1 MRLLNTRIITSFI
14 ISVILILNGGISPCE
29 AVRAGTANAG
39 IMIKRYERA
48 KDYGR
53 AALWREA
60 AAECLER
67 ISIPITKSLIGYHTR
82 HGNDK
87 LAARHRREL
96 ADIKAQREEHLKHAK
111 SHWAKSETDSQL
123 LERERRDIARFI
135 ATWMPYYPDKFY
147 DFGCYPNF
155 FKKQGE
161 AFKRKADYAAALNIE
176 ADAAELCAEQYDDI
190 TIAYFRH
197 KMEQAKRA
205 KQVAIATAYRQKT
218 EQYEKVR
225 DAHRQRATLLRVIAQ
240 RHPKTWPA
248 EADKRE
254 IEVPKQH
261 TRLTSEQAIRA
272 ATSDARVKHIL
283 ADHKTAYQYA
293 WFQGFAWTVSFYNH
307 GWGNLAIAII
317 DDNTGK
323 VIDVLD
329 QVGERQ
335 VGGSSNSR
343 LP

>member
-1 MRLLNTRIITSFI
+1 MRRLNAHIITAFI
-14 ISVILILNGGISPCE
+14 ISVITILNGGVSPCE
-29 AVRAGTANAG
+29 AVREGTANAG

-67 ISIPITKSLIGYHTR
+67 ISIPITKGLVRYHTR

-87 LAARHRREL
+87 LAARHRRER
-96 ADIKAQREEHLKHAK
+96 ADINTQREHHLKHAK
-111 SHWAKSETDSQL
+111 VHWAKSETDSKPL
-123 LERERRDIARFI
+123 ELERRNIAQFI

-155 FKKQGE
+155 LKKRGE
-161 AFKRKADYAAALNIE
+161 AFKQKGDYAAALNIE
-176 ADAAELCAEQYDDI
+176 ADAAELCAEQYNDI
-190 TIAYFRH
+190 TIAYFRY
-197 KMEQAKRA
+197 KTEGAKRA
-205 KQVAIATAYRQKT
+205 KWIADATAYQEYTK
-218 EQYEKVR
+218 QYEKVR
-225 DAHRQRATLLRVIAQ
+225 DAHRRRATLLRVLAQ
-240 RHPKTWPA
+240 RQPKAWPA
-248 EADKRE
+248 EADKRD
-254 IEVPKQH
+254 IEVPKQK
-261 TRLTSEQAIRA
+261 TALTPEQAICA
-272 ATSDARVKHIL
+272 AMSDARVKQIL
-283 ADHKTAYQYA
+283 ADHRTAHKYA

-329 QVGERQ
+329 QIGER
-335 VGGSSNSR
+335 
-343 LP
+343 